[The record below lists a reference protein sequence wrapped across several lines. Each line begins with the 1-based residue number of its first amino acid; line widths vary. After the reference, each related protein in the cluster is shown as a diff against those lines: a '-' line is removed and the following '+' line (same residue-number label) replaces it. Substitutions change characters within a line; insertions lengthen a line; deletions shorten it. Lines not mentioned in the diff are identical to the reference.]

1 MTVIYGG
8 TTVGISTLKLAS
20 LTIAELKELQDVI
33 NETLKR
39 RALEELVFAENRVN
53 ELRVLAGMKKRPVS
67 KMPEQKKRRPRL
79 ASVK

>member
-1 MTVIYGG
+1 MAVIYGG

-20 LTIAELKELQDVI
+20 LTIAELKELQDEI

>member
-1 MTVIYGG
+1 MAVIYGG

-20 LTIAELKELQDVI
+20 LTIAELKELQDDI